1 MPLNRPLAA
10 ALCLSLALPPG
21 CATRDRYINDCPGTR
36 AEAEECADGRA
47 RRANLR
53 SWGTSIGA
61 VALVAAFVAVAAAIP
76 RDRDYC
82 RRQGYYGC

>member
-1 MPLNRPLAA
+1 MPLNSRPLAA
-10 ALCLSLALPPG
+10 VLCLSLALPPG

-53 SWGTSIGA
+53 SWGAAIGA
-61 VALVAAFVAVAAAIP
+61 LALVAAVGAAIP
-76 RDRDYC
+76 RDKDYC
-82 RRQGYYGC
+82 RRRGYYDC